1 MPRII
6 QGLYKFAAEI
16 NREGKKWE
24 VTIITSG
31 HANTQT
37 GPVYLSE
44 TVLKN
49 SIKKFED
56 LEVYVHGFGNTGDGK
71 PDVRHRPAGLDD
83 PNGLFYNKAGWIKNV
98 KVVRGDG
105 KLMAVGTFECINPAI
120 RSMLIE
126 IWAADKNKMPEF
138 SIDTDVKGQVIDG
151 VMHIEEFGKP
161 NSLDMVT
168 KGAFHGAGFNR
179 LVASKNLIKDKKMNK
194 LIKKILASIKAGNL
208 KLSESIEGKSD
219 KEIVGLI
226 KNALGI
232 EDDAIADIR
241 EMIKAA
247 ITPELLA
254 SILKFEKIDEMKA
267 AIQKL
272 IAQLKNQKAGE
283 DDEADDADDDADADS
298 KDDDSADTD
307 ADDDADEKKEDEDAA
322 EDDKKDDDA
331 DSKDDDNKKASMKAA
346 EARINKLEKKIAI
359 QASENLVASMVQA
372 DTTLCEVS
380 KEKLKAAFSGK
391 VAKKEDVKKAITAE
405 KKYLDRIV
413 AANTM
418 PNAQIIKMGDTPRDK
433 MAKALEI
440 FINPAME
447 AEYAKEG
454 FRLSASE
461 KFRDLLD
468 AVLTWAGH
476 RRFEMTSGGQGTMKA
491 AATSDFT
498 TVFQDVMNKQI
509 RKQYELAMVEDRLS
523 KLVEE
528 TSLETLDTQHIY
540 DIGSFGLVDA
550 VAEGGTYTELS
561 NPADVEATYSVSKR
575 GNIFKVTEEMFFTAG
590 NKVTQLVRQFPRKM
604 ASSAKA
610 TRNKF
615 IADLIT
621 GCNGST
627 INALTIYDGTPL
639 YTSAHGNLSAT
650 ALAYASFYTGWTA
663 MANQTVLSSGL
674 PAEIKAKYLVV
685 PHELAPTATLIVST
699 ANYPSQTSN
708 GVPLSNPYA
717 ALGVEVLS
725 LPNYYLCSDT
735 NNWYLVGDKNGYP
748 TIQIGYFQNQR
759 VPQMFLQNQPTV
771 GDVFASDEWTWKVKW
786 RWGGAVT
793 DYRTFYAGVVAGN

>member
-1 MPRII
+1 MPDII
-6 QGLYKFAAEI
+6 QKLKANYKFAAEVI
-16 NREGKKWE
+16 HNGKQWE
-24 VTIITSG
+24 VTIISSG
-31 HANTQT
+31 RADTQT
-37 GPVYLSE
+37 GPVFLSE

-49 SIKKFED
+49 SISKFED
-56 LEVYVHGFGNTGDGK
+56 LEVYVHGFGLNRDGK
-71 PDVRHRPAGLDD
+71 LDVRHRPDGLDN
-83 PNGLFYNKAGWIKNV
+83 PNGLFANKAGWIKNV
-98 KVVRGDG
+98 RAISGDG
-105 KLMAVGTFECINPAI
+105 KLLAVGTFECINPAI
-120 RSMLIE
+120 RAILME
-126 IWAADKNKMPEF
+126 IWTTDKNKMPEF
-138 SIDTDVKGQVIDG
+138 SIDTEIKGQIIDG

-168 KGAFHGAGFNR
+168 RGAFDGAGFNR
-179 LVASKNLIKDKKMNK
+179 LVANKNYFKDKNMDK
-194 LIKKILASIKAGNL
+194 LLKKLLASVKTGAIKMSN
-208 KLSESIEGKSD
+208 SIEGKTD
-219 KEIVGLI
+219 DQIIGMLKT
-226 KNALGI
+226 ALGM

-241 EMIKAA
+241 EMIRAA
-247 ITPELLA
+247 ITPEMLA
-254 SILKFEKIDEMKA
+254 GILKFEKIDEIKA
-267 AIQKL
+267 ALQNL
-272 IAQLKNQKAGE
+272 IAQLKKDKMNAG
-283 DDEADDADDDADADS
+283 DDDDDDKSADDKPADDKPADDKPADDDKSADDDDDKADDAD
-298 KDDDSADTD
+298 KKT
-307 ADDDADEKKEDEDAA
+307 DDDAENA
-322 EDDKKDDDA
+322 
-331 DSKDDDNKKASMKAA
+331 KASMKAS
-346 EARINKLEKKIAI
+346 ETRIAKLEKKIAL
-359 QASENLVASMVQA
+359 QASKNMVSSMV
-372 DTTLCEVS
+372 DNDKTLCAVS
-380 KEKLKAAFSGK
+380 KDKLKAAMGDK
-391 VAKKEDVKKAITAE
+391 VYSKDQITGAINAE

-413 AANTM
+413 AANSV
-418 PNAQIIKMGDTPRDK
+418 PGAQIINMGDTPQDK
-433 MAKALEI
+433 MTKALEI
-440 FINPAME
+440 FINPDME
-447 AEYAKEG
+447 AEYAKDG

-461 KFRDLLD
+461 KFRDMMD
-468 AVLTWAGH
+468 VVLTWAGH
-476 RRFEMTSGGQGTMKA
+476 RRFEMISGGNGTMKA
-491 AATSDFT
+491 AATSNFT

-509 RKQYELAMVEDRLS
+509 RKQYELAMVEDRLG

-561 NPADVEATYSVSKR
+561 NPSDVEATYTVSKR

-627 INALTIYDGTPL
+627 VNALTIYDGNPL
-639 YTSAHGNLSAT
+639 YTAGHLNLTAN

-685 PHELAPTATLIVST
+685 PHELAPTATLIVAT
-699 ANYPSQTSN
+699 PNYPSQTSN

-717 ALGVEVLS
+717 ALDVEVLS

-759 VPQMFLQNQPTV
+759 VPQIFLQNQPTV

-786 RWGGAVT
+786 RWGGCVT
-793 DYRTFYAGVVAGN
+793 DYRTFYGGIVAGN